1 MGKGKKNRN
10 IYQRDEESREN
21 RERENEVQVRMK
33 IDETLD
39 FTEDNGGRRVQRDV
53 TKETW

>member
-39 FTEDNGGRRVQRDV
+39 FTEDNGG
-53 TKETW
+53 